1 MAVVTALSLAIG
13 QTLLVIQLSDIIF
26 LTTTYHHSFED
37 LFFLKGTVQW
47 DFLSEIFSLMESS
60 QAPYSV
66 FKDFSN
72 LASNSV
78 RYSRFLID
86 SPQYFIPESSYSP
99 YCLLRRVV
107 TLRIILAGSHHLLAL
122 SAQTLT
128 CHLIRRV
135 NTPRIDYYGESLLP
149 VSFTA
154 GSHCWQRRVIFENF
168 EGLPLPLKGQWSK
181 KWTIHVEY
189 CSPRTIQNSQKYWLP
204 KALFL
209 TPLCNW
215 QRGVDFLII

>member
-1 MAVVTALSLAIG
+1 MAVFTSLSLAIG

-26 LTTTYHHSFED
+26 LTTTYRHSFED

-47 DFLSEIFSLMESS
+47 DFLSQIFSLMESS
-60 QAPYSV
+60 QALYSV

-86 SPQYFIPESSYSP
+86 SLQYFIPESPCSP

-107 TLRIILAGSHHLLAL
+107 TLRIILAESHHLLAL

-135 NTPRIDYYGESLLP
+135 NTPRIDYYGESLLR

-168 EGLPLPLKGQWSK
+168 EGLSLPLKGQWSK

-189 CSPRTIQNSQKYWLP
+189 CSPRTMQKSPKYGSP
-204 KALFL
+204 KALFF
-209 TPLCNW
+209 TPFCNW